1 MLGRRRAKTEGER
14 VLEFGGCDYRYDE
27 TVLMKFEDIPTL

>member
-1 MLGRRRAKTEGER
+1 MLGRRRAKTEGKR
-14 VLEFGGCDYRYDE
+14 VPECEGRDCRYDE